1 MDAGLSLIQPKNSD
15 ETSRARQ
22 RILLYRDE
30 LYRVPSC
37 YESLRVIAGVAL
49 VTQGARDLIL
59 TPGHEAHLERN
70 QDIALVSA
78 LRGSQ
83 LVVEL
88 YAN

>member
-1 MDAGLSLIQPKNSD
+1 MDAELSLIQPKNTG
-15 ETSRARQ
+15 ETARARQ
-22 RILLYRDE
+22 RILLYQDE
-30 LYRVPSC
+30 LYRVPPC
-37 YESLRVIAGVAL
+37 YETLRVIAGVAL

-59 TPGHEAHLERN
+59 TPGHEAHLQRS